1 LLCAAALSAAQAQ
14 PSLPAP
20 PPPQGEVKAVV
31 RISKE
36 MIDDVTNKVDV
47 VGAVDYDAR
56 ILGFRVRG
64 VANGQAKISTEVQPH
79 DSRATIVL
87 HGKGEGQTYARAT
100 LGPVLATGGVWAPFT
115 VEALVHFD
123 GRKFSVGEI
132 RPCVDVHVDL
142 DKLEGQHGRLP
153 GRVAGRMMRPVAQM
167 MMPCAETRAVPV
179 GNDCVVRY
187 VDQLGNKIVE
197 KLNGTTRVEES
208 LHRLL
213 PESKDWGFR
222 LSASDNFIQAAYGP
236 AGSESI
242 VLPEHPRRPTTRME
256 IWLHSS
262 SKGAEAAAKI
272 AKSPL
277 AHQLIDAYLEATL
290 PELAA
295 LTDDRSLV
303 AVGPWIVITI
313 GPPKKTK

>member
-14 PSLPAP
+14 PPLPALP
-20 PPPQGEVKAVV
+20 ASQGDVKAVV
-31 RISKE
+31 LISKE
-36 MIDDVTNKVDV
+36 LIDDVTKKVDV
-47 VGAVDYDAR
+47 AGDIDYDAR

-64 VANGQAKISTEVQPH
+64 VANGNAKLSTEVQPH

-100 LGPVLATGGVWAPFT
+100 LGPVLATGGVLAPFT
-115 VEALVHFD
+115 VEALVQFD
-123 GRKFSVGEI
+123 GRKFSLGEI
-132 RPCVDVHVDL
+132 RPCADVHVDL

-153 GRVAGRMMRPVAQM
+153 GRVVGRVLRPVAQIM
-167 MMPCAETRAVPV
+167 LPHAETRAVPV
-179 GNDCVVRY
+179 ADDCVVRY
-187 VDQLGNKIVE
+187 VSQLGNKIVE
-197 KLNGTTRVEES
+197 KLNAETPVEES
-208 LHRLL
+208 LHRLF

-222 LSASDNFIQAAYGP
+222 LSASSNFIQAAYGP
-236 AGSESI
+236 AGSELV
-242 VLPEHPRRPTTRME
+242 VLPEHPRRPTTRLE
-256 IWLHSS
+256 LWLHSS
-262 SKGAEAAAKI
+262 NKGADAAAKI

-295 LTDDRSLV
+295 LTDERSLV
-303 AVGPWIVITI
+303 AVGSWIVITI